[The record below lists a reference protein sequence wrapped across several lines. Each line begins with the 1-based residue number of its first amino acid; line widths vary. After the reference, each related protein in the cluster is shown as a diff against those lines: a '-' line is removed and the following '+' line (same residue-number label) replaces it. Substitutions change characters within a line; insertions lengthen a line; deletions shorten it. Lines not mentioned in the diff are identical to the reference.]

1 MAEETSGVIEAP
13 APPAPPAPP
22 ATGAA
27 PQPSPSGGHRGGG
40 GAVWFG
46 VVLLVIG
53 VGIIMGRV
61 APGADFWGF
70 WPATMAGV
78 LFIVFGI
85 RGMFWPAHGDE
96 GRLNKVVEGLTGIS
110 VGIIL
115 ISNSIGA
122 VSWSVWWSVLSLWP
136 VLLVSAGLDL
146 IGKGLRS
153 TWVRVLSSVVVLAAL
168 WYGAFVLP
176 STSVTWDWWRVDQGT
191 GQPFEYSEP
200 SDPDITEGV
209 ATIEG
214 PVGRMSITDGTKLVS
229 AKGKSVFGE
238 ALFDVETD
246 GSRAVVGVSTG
257 EDGPVLFGTGDPR
270 IEVRLDDGV
279 VWDLSLDSGVTDL
292 DARLARLSLSALRVE
307 TGVANAT
314 IELGDEP
321 VGDVPVT
328 FDAGVSQLTLRIPR
342 GTAVRIER
350 DSGLSSTSLDEDLA
364 DVNGGWET
372 RDYGDADDRYTVRFA
387 SGISDFR
394 VELY

>member
-1 MAEETSGVIEAP
+1 MTEESSVLEAP
-13 APPAPPAPP
+13 APPSPPAPP

-27 PQPSPSGGHRGGG
+27 PQPPSPGGHRGGG
-40 GAVWFG
+40 GAIWFG

-61 APGADFWGF
+61 APDLDFWGF
-70 WPATMAGV
+70 WPATFAGA
-78 LFIVFGI
+78 LFIVFGV
-85 RGMFWPAHGDE
+85 RGMFWPPHGDE
-96 GRLNKVVEGLTGIS
+96 GRLNKVIEGLTGIS
-110 VGIIL
+110 VGVIL

-122 VSWSVWWSVLSLWP
+122 VPWSVWWSVLSLWP

-153 TWVRVLSSVVVLAAL
+153 TWIRVLSSVVVLVAL

-176 STSVTWDWWRVDQGT
+176 STAVTWDWWRVDKGA
-191 GQPFEYSEP
+191 GQPFEFTEP
-200 SDPDITEGV
+200 SDRDITEGV

-214 PVGRMSITDGTKLVS
+214 PVGSMSISDGTALV
-229 AKGKSVFGE
+229 AAEGKSVFGE
-238 ALFDVETD
+238 AVFDVEKD
-246 GSRAVVGVSTG
+246 GSRARVDISTG
-257 EDGPVLFGTGDPR
+257 QDGPVLFGTGDPR
-270 IEVRLDDGV
+270 MDVRLDDEV

-321 VGDVPVT
+321 DGDVPVT

-342 GTAVRIER
+342 GTPVRIER
-350 DSGLSSTSLDEDLA
+350 DSGLSSTNLDEELMDA
-364 DVNGGWET
+364 GDGWET
-372 RDYGDADDRYTVRFA
+372 RDYADADDRYTVRFA
-387 SGISDFR
+387 SGISDFS